1 MKSCAMLAGLLLLA
15 GCGLQP
21 IYGGGASGAAA
32 TALAGVA
39 VSPIPERIGQLV
51 REDLLRRMN
60 RGTGALYR
68 LDVVLTETSEGFGI
82 RGDESVARERVTL
95 VADYSLVDTRTNQ
108 VVDSGRARSD
118 SAVDVVRSDYA
129 TVVAERAAAERNA
142 RLVADQIVGRLVL
155 TLKARTPPAAAA
167 PLP

>member
-1 MKSCAMLAGLLLLA
+1 MIRMVQAAALLCLAA
-15 GCGLQP
+15 GCGMQP
-21 IYGGGASGAAA
+21 IYAGGARGASA

-60 RGTGALYR
+60 RGGAAAYR
-68 LDVVLTETSEGFGI
+68 LDISLSETTEGFGI

-95 VADYSLVDTRTNQ
+95 IADYTLIDSRTNA

-118 SAVDVVRSDYA
+118 AAIDVVRSDYA
-129 TVVAERAAAERNA
+129 NVVAERAASERNA
-142 RLVADQIVGRLVL
+142 RLVADQIIGRIGE
-155 TLKARTPPAAAA
+155 TLKVRRGQQA
-167 PLP
+167 P